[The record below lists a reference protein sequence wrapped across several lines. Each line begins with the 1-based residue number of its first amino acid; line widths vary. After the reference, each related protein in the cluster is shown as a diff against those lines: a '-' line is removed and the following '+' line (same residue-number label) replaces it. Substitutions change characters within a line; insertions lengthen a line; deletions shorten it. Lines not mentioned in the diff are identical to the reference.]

1 MTSVLVVD
9 DDPGMCAMLQSRLS
23 VRGFGVVTRWSASE
37 ALDVIQHDA
46 IDVVVTDV
54 NMKTMNGVELC
65 HRVLEARPHM
75 PVILITAFGSM
86 DTAIQAIRAGAYD
99 FLPKPFEIDQLA
111 LAIERGATLAHLR
124 DEVQQ
129 LRQMVAPQ
137 SFGEL
142 VGSSPRMRELYS
154 KLAKIA
160 GNDAAVLLAGESGT
174 GKELVARAI
183 HATSP
188 RAKGPFVAINCAAM
202 PAQLLES
209 ELFGHAKGAF
219 TDAKAAKVGLFFS
232 ASGGTLFLDEI
243 GELPLEIQPKLLRV
257 LQERTVRPVGAN
269 TETRFDA
276 RVICAT
282 NRDLEGMIED
292 QRFREDLYFRINV
305 LTIAL
310 PPLRARGGDILVLA
324 RHFLERI
331 SARTG
336 KPVPGLSAEAAQKLM
351 TYPWPGNVRELEN
364 GMEYAVALSVGRE
377 IAIGDLPDKIRGYQ
391 STQIVLATSDPEQ
404 LITLDE
410 LERRYVLRVLE
421 SLEGNKA
428 AAARVLGIERR
439 TLYRMLERWGDGSGA
454 SGR

>member
-1 MTSVLVVD
+1 MNMPITVLVVD
-9 DDPGMCAMLQSRLS
+9 DDPGMCAMVQARLS
-23 VRGFGVVTRWSASE
+23 MRGFNVIARSSGTDAIDTAYDTR
-37 ALDVIQHDA
+37 

-54 NMKTMNGVELC
+54 NMKGMNGVQLC
-65 HRVLEARPHM
+65 QQLLEHRPHL

-111 LAIERGATLAHLR
+111 LAIERGATLARLR
-124 DEVQQ
+124 DELQQ
-129 LRQMVAPQ
+129 LRRMVAPTT
-137 SFGEL
+137 FGEL
-142 VGSSPRMRELYS
+142 VGTSPRMRELYS
-154 KLAKIA
+154 KLARIA
-160 GNDAAVLLAGESGT
+160 DNDAAVLLTGESGT

-183 HATSP
+183 HAASS
-188 RAKGPFVAINCAAM
+188 RNGGPFVAINCAAM
-202 PAQLLES
+202 PPQLLES

-219 TDAKAAKVGLFFS
+219 TDAKTAKVGLFQS
-232 ASGGTLFLDEI
+232 ANGGTIFLDEI

-269 TETRFDA
+269 TENKFDA
-276 RVICAT
+276 RVVSAT

-310 PPLRARGGDILVLA
+310 PPLRTRGGDILVLA

-331 SARTG
+331 ASRTA
-336 KPVPGLSAEAAQKLM
+336 KPVPGMSVEAAQKLM

-364 GMEYAVALSVGRE
+364 CMEFAVALAAFDE
-377 IAIGDLPDKIRGYQ
+377 ITVGDLPDKVRAFRP
-391 STQIVLATSDPEQ
+391 TQIVLSSSDPEQ
-404 LITLDE
+404 LVTLEE

-421 SLEGNKA
+421 SVDGNKA

-439 TLYRMLERWGDGSGA
+439 TLYRMLERWG
-454 SGR
+454 